1 MTVSAVEETSDS
13 LRALIAR
20 GQYRPGDRL
29 PPERVLAKGF
39 GVSRPTMREAI
50 RRLTDAG
57 LLEAHQGSGTYVA
70 EVNFEEVF
78 AVRLYLEP
86 YAARLA
92 AKSRTSA
99 ELDRLRALVK
109 RLEGH
114 LDSPEDFAAID
125 FEIHALVAN
134 AARNSVLLDVLSRLV
149 EVAKLSR
156 AVTSPDPTVR
166 AGTVRRMRRLVRAIG
181 YQDEAGAA
189 DAMALHLSDVRAVAL
204 KDARA
209 HLERRRLSA
218 VAGRAPTDSARSGH
232 GVAMRLISVS
242 GVVYHAAKADIR
254 IYGQRGCSI
263 KDLSALPL
271 PGR

>member
-156 AVTSPDPTVR
+156 PS
-166 AGTVRRMRRLVRAIG
+166 
-181 YQDEAGAA
+181 
-189 DAMALHLSDVRAVAL
+189 
-204 KDARA
+204 
-209 HLERRRLSA
+209 
-218 VAGRAPTDSARSGH
+218 RAPTQPCARGPCAACGASCEPSG
-232 GVAMRLISVS
+232 
-242 GVVYHAAKADIR
+242 IR
-254 IYGQRGCSI
+254 TRQARPMQWRFTFRMCA
-263 KDLSALPL
+263 LS
-271 PGR
+271 R